1 MPFSRECA
9 EDRRVQPGSSSWWGV
24 LLEPNTDPATL
35 ESHPFKRALLC
46 GHTYTLQGAN
56 ATKVAN
62 HVSGEGGGI
71 RACSRATAEDKVLVT
86 DKRRTPVQSST
97 AMLHEGLTTS
107 CVVMRFWNGGGIES
121 DSGWMIG
128 VGEDRMTAKRG
139 LTRRRSLLL
148 FRSFTCVILR
158 AETARYEGRV
168 KGRPRRRNVT

>member
-35 ESHPFKRALLC
+35 ESHPFKCALLC

-86 DKRRTPVQSST
+86 DKRRTPVQSS
-97 AMLHEGLTTS
+97 E
-107 CVVMRFWNGGGIES
+107 RR
-121 DSGWMIG
+121 WM
-128 VGEDRMTAKRG
+128 DD
-139 LTRRRSLLL
+139 RRRRRQDDSKARAYASPKSSP
-148 FRSFTCVILR
+148 FSVFYVRNFTCRNSALR
-158 AETARYEGRV
+158 GPR
-168 KGRPRRRNVT
+168 KGPSPAT